1 VVTFSVLDPR
11 VGYLTLGL
19 GHVGGLRLPKVL
31 KNTTNIFSMYH
42 ICTGTFGHG
51 MELYMIWK
59 SADRE
64 KVGPVPKLPVER
76 LWLSSGK

>member
-1 VVTFSVLDPR
+1 MFSK
-11 VGYLTLGL
+11 Y
-19 GHVGGLRLPKVL
+19 
-31 KNTTNIFSMYH
+31 N

-64 KVGPVPKLPVER
+64 KVEPVPKLPVER
-76 LWLSSGK
+76 LRLSGGK